1 MELKVTLDFA
11 CCGCAQTIRVTL
23 QCSGSGLDAGC
34 GGLATVAVPCPTCSA
49 ISCVEFEP
57 GGAVRAV
64 TPAGPR
70 RPLLEP
76 SIN

>member
-11 CCGCAQTIRVTL
+11 CCGCAQTVHATL
-23 QCSGSGLDAGC
+23 QCSGA
-34 GGLATVAVPCPTCSA
+34 GLAAGRDIRATVSVPCPTCGA

-57 GGAVRAV
+57 SGAVHAV
-64 TPAGPR
+64 TPAAPR
-70 RPLLEP
+70 RPTLEP